1 MEELK
6 MLLKNNIILRE
17 DKKEMYYKIKDG
29 YKEFKNFI
37 TENLGYNLIIRS
49 DFIRLEK
56 LPGKSESFMGIEEFQ
71 NNIEYTML
79 MLILVFLED
88 KSKDDQFL
96 LSHITESLSSN
107 DIDIKFDWTDYST
120 RRSLIKVLKFSVKN
134 SLIRVTDGD
143 EDSFISDTNREVL
156 FESSG
161 VSKYIVRNFNDDIL
175 NAQTPSDLLSGKGVD
190 FDTDKVVVRRNRV
203 YRNLLLCP
211 IVYRQ
216 SSPEDYEYIKNYKK
230 YLEENFEK
238 YLGWNLHVHKN
249 GAMLVPSEK
258 ENGLKLFPNG
268 KGISDVILFVLYE
281 IIDEI
286 NKDKSRLNE
295 EDILILNKVDFEQI
309 VLKVKLEKS
318 HGFSKEYREMS
329 DGRFL
334 YEIINEMILFLFI
347 EEEKDVIKIFP
358 LCGKIRGTYP
368 EDYDGEVSCDEK

>member
-161 VSKYIVRNFNDDIL
+161 VSKY
-175 NAQTPSDLLSGKGVD
+175 
-190 FDTDKVVVRRNRV
+190 
-203 YRNLLLCP
+203 
-211 IVYRQ
+211 
-216 SSPEDYEYIKNYKK
+216 
-230 YLEENFEK
+230 
-238 YLGWNLHVHKN
+238 
-249 GAMLVPSEK
+249 
-258 ENGLKLFPNG
+258 
-268 KGISDVILFVLYE
+268 
-281 IIDEI
+281 
-286 NKDKSRLNE
+286 
-295 EDILILNKVDFEQI
+295 
-309 VLKVKLEKS
+309 
-318 HGFSKEYREMS
+318 
-329 DGRFL
+329 
-334 YEIINEMILFLFI
+334 
-347 EEEKDVIKIFP
+347 
-358 LCGKIRGTYP
+358 
-368 EDYDGEVSCDEK
+368 

>member
-71 NNIEYTML
+71 NNIEYAML

-120 RRSLIKVLKFSVKN
+120 RRSLIKVLKFSVKS

-249 GAMLVPSEK
+249 GAMLVP
-258 ENGLKLFPNG
+258 
-268 KGISDVILFVLYE
+268 
-281 IIDEI
+281 
-286 NKDKSRLNE
+286 
-295 EDILILNKVDFEQI
+295 
-309 VLKVKLEKS
+309 
-318 HGFSKEYREMS
+318 
-329 DGRFL
+329 
-334 YEIINEMILFLFI
+334 
-347 EEEKDVIKIFP
+347 
-358 LCGKIRGTYP
+358 
-368 EDYDGEVSCDEK
+368 